1 MDWLLPDNL
10 VDWAQVAAGA
20 GLSLLAVVVAFG
32 AIRTANVISRWS
44 VALSGA

>member
-10 VDWAQVAAGA
+10 VDWAQVAGA

-44 VALSGA
+44 VALSGV